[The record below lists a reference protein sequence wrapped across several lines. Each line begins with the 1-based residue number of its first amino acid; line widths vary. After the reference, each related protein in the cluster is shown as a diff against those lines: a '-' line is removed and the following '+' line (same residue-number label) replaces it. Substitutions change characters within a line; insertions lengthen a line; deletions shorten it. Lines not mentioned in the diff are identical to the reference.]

1 MLVEK
6 KQKWKTFI
14 CLNYK
19 SGDESVT
26 MCGVAQEDIS
36 KDAQEDGERAYTT
49 PWHVTLKSVRTLF
62 Q

>member
-1 MLVEK
+1 ME
-6 KQKWKTFI
+6 TFI
-14 CLNYK
+14 CLIYK

-36 KDAQEDGERAYTT
+36 KDEQDGGKRAYTT